1 MRRSLPGLRAW
12 AATRTLPI
20 CGAPPCQADRR
31 TSRRLIHMTDITKLM
46 RSHLVKVNTYHGV
59 DPSEELAR
67 SAGIRPE
74 DVIRLNANENPYGAP
89 DAVKTALRNLD
100 VHLYPDPE
108 QRRLRAR
115 LAEYTGQPIERVM
128 AGAGGDE
135 IIDLL
140 FRLFTEPGQ
149 SLIDCEPTFGM
160 YAFCARVA
168 GAKIIMVPRQ
178 DDWSID
184 IDRVLGVIDPDT
196 RLIFLASPNNP
207 TGNLLSEEE
216 ARALL
221 DTGLILTVDE
231 TYYEFCGKTLCHL
244 LDEYENLVVLRS
256 FSKWAGIA
264 GLRVGYCIASET
276 MIGHLMDIKQPYN
289 INAAAEAA
297 AIAALENHEEVLERA
312 RVLIEQRKRLESTLD
327 GLDGVSYYP
336 SEGNFLLCRF
346 EGRTARDVYEGL
358 GRHGIFV
365 RLFEKDRLEDSL
377 RISAGTPEQ
386 TDRVIEA
393 ITEVLSSPG

>member
-1 MRRSLPGLRAW
+1 
-12 AATRTLPI
+12 
-20 CGAPPCQADRR
+20 
-31 TSRRLIHMTDITKLM
+31 MTDITKLM
-46 RSHLVKVNTYHGV
+46 RPHLVKVNTYHGV
-59 DPSEELAR
+59 DPTEELAR
-67 SAGIRPE
+67 SAGIKPE

-89 DAVKTALRNLD
+89 AAVTDALNNLV

-108 QRRLRAR
+108 QRKLRAK

-140 FRLFTEPGQ
+140 LRLFTEPGQ
-149 SLIDCEPTFGM
+149 KLIDCEPTFGM
-160 YAFCARVA
+160 YAFCARIADAAVV
-168 GAKIIMVPRQ
+168 MVPRK

-184 IDRVLGVIDPDT
+184 IEGVLEAIDDDT

-207 TGNLLSEEE
+207 TGNLLTEKE

-221 DTGLILTVDE
+221 DTGLILTIDE

-244 LDEYENLVVLRS
+244 LDEYENLVILRS

-276 MIGHLMDIKQPYN
+276 LIQHLMDIKQPYN
-289 INAAAEAA
+289 INAAAEAG
-297 AIAALENHEEVLERA
+297 AIAALDNRDDVLKTA
-312 RVLIEQRKRLESTLD
+312 NMLIEQRKRLEATLNE
-327 GLDGVSYYP
+327 LDGVYFYP

-346 EGRTARDVYEGL
+346 VGRTAKDVYEGL
-358 GRHGIFV
+358 GRRGIFV
-365 RLFEKDRLEDSL
+365 RLFEKDRLGDSL

-386 TDRVIEA
+386 TDRLIKA
-393 ITEVLSSPG
+393 ITEIVSESF